1 MLWYSLEVPCL
12 GTSNKY
18 QQYNFSWRNTKNI
31 NIAIEYWDR
40 KAFAN
45 GIDPDQMPQNMASD

>member
-1 MLWYSLEVPCL
+1 MEKYE
-12 GTSNKY
+12 KY
-18 QQYNFSWRNTKNI
+18 QYCHNNL
-31 NIAIEYWDR
+31 YWDG